1 MGKHTDFIYLSEP
14 DAIAAGVGDAAACV
28 DTIEESFRLLSEGDY
43 LMGGPNHNNHGITMV
58 FPKSSPFPNMP
69 LDGPDRRFAAMPAY
83 LGGRFDVCG
92 CKWYGS
98 NAENTKNGLPRS
110 VLMMFLNDKSTGEPL
125 CLMSAN
131 LISAARTGAVPG
143 VATRH
148 LANPDAQVCAV
159 IGCGPINKA
168 CTEAI
173 RTQMKSAKRFVCY
186 DLFEDK
192 AQAFADW
199 IKKDLGVD
207 ASSSTDLADTV
218 AQGDVVSIAASR
230 LKPLHLEEAW
240 LKKGSTILLTGPA
253 KGEDGVFLNSN
264 IILDHVKLQEA
275 YVEDAIASGDKEA
288 FYAGVIGGP
297 IFSLIDKGLLPPLSD
312 FTAIG
317 DVIRGKRPGRKSPDE
332 RVLFLSCGM
341 AVYDVAWTYDIYQNA
356 LKKGIGTKLL
366 LWDSPAQ
373 A

>member
-14 DAIAAGVGDAAACV
+14 ETIKAGVLDAAACV

-58 FPKSSPFPNMP
+58 FPKESPFPNMP

-83 LGGRFDVCG
+83 VGGRFDVCG

-98 NAENTKNGLPRS
+98 NAANATKGLPRS
-110 VLMMFLNDKSTGEPL
+110 VLVMLLNDKDTGEPL
-125 CLMSAN
+125 CMMSAN

-148 LANPDAQVCAV
+148 LANPDAEICSV

-168 CTEAI
+168 CIAAI
-173 RTQMKSAKRFVCY
+173 RTQMKNVKKFVCF
-186 DLFEDK
+186 DLFIEK
-192 AQAFADW
+192 AEAFADW
-199 IKKDLGVD
+199 VKNDLGVD
-207 ASSSTDLADTV
+207 AVASSDLAKAV
-218 AQGDVVSIAASR
+218 SEGDVVSVAASR
-230 LKPLHLEEAW
+230 LKPLYLEESW
-240 LKKGSTILLTGPA
+240 LKKGSLLMLTGPA
-253 KGEDGVFLNSN
+253 KGEDGVFTNSK

-275 YVEDAIASGDKEA
+275 YVEDAIASGNKEA
-288 FYAGVIGGP
+288 YYAGVIGGP
-297 IFSLIDKGLLPPLSD
+297 IFSLIDKGALPALND

-317 DVIRGKRPGRKSPDE
+317 DIIRGVRPGRTSHDE
-332 RVLFLSCGM
+332 RVLFITCGM

-356 LKKGIGTKLL
+356 LKEGIGTKLL